1 MAVVV
6 RWYDQD
12 VLYFHIAAPFTSEEL
27 FQSLERAIQLVESS
41 PTTIG
46 TLLKL
51 DDVQIPLNAITQGRR
66 WLVQKPSNAGPVVV
80 ITEYR
85 AVKAFA
91 RLVQTLVPSIRHL
104 IYIADDID
112 TGIRMLREALH
123 DSSNAGHLE
132 PKITENHVPITVATT
147 RKFANLETER
157 LFSAF
162 LDSPMLLDEWSTAI
176 EPLIVDSEII
186 YVTEQMARKLQ
197 SNLVAS
203 SIHWSGLIMALYA
216 HQEGTDI

>member
-1 MAVVV
+1 MAIVV
-6 RWYDQD
+6 RWYEQD

-51 DDVQIPLNAITQGRR
+51 DDIPIPLNAIAQGRR
-66 WLVQKPSNAGPVVV
+66 WLLQKPSNAGPVVV
-80 ITEYR
+80 VTEYR

-91 RLVQTLVPSIRHL
+91 RLIQTLVPSVRHL

-112 TGIRMLREALH
+112 AGIVMLREALRAG
-123 DSSNAGHLE
+123 SKAEQLGTETANSN
-132 PKITENHVPITVATT
+132 VPITMEATQT
-147 RKFANLETER
+147 FSNRETES
-157 LFSAF
+157 LFTAF
-162 LDSPMLLDEWSTAI
+162 VNDPIVLNAWAAAI

-186 YVTEQMARKLQ
+186 YVTEQFARSIQ
-197 SNLVAS
+197 PDLVTS
-203 SIHWSGLIMALYA
+203 TINWSDLIMELYN
-216 HQEGTDI
+216 HTEGIDN